1 MKKVFFILLALLLVV
16 GVAWLAKFY
25 MDKNATPEIIF
36 STTPLEKKS
45 IYKNTLAT
53 GSIKP
58 MKEVKVKSAVSG
70 ILEELYFGSGD
81 VVKKGDVIAKVKII
95 PNAENLTRAKE
106 AIKKAALNL
115 ENSRLELNRNKA
127 LFEKGVIAQKEYA
140 SFQFDYEL
148 KLQEL
153 NEAELSLE
161 VIQSGVIKNS
171 GEVQNLIRA
180 TISGTILEL
189 GALVGDNI
197 IESNTFSEGT
207 TIVSIADLSNVY
219 FAGTVDESEVG
230 KLKEGMPVKISVG
243 ALDNIEIEGE
253 LSFIAPKGVEEE
265 GTVKFSIQAS
275 INIPKNITL
284 RAGYSANAE
293 IIIEKRENVWSINE
307 GNLIFE
313 GDSTFVE
320 VLIGENQYEKNH
332 VKTGLSDGLFVEI
345 LEGIDSTAK
354 IKVLNSGTN

>member
-1 MKKVFFILLALLLVV
+1 MKKVFFILLALFLIL
-16 GVAWLAKFY
+16 GVAWLTKFY
-25 MDKNATPEIIF
+25 MDKNASPETIF
-36 STTPLEKKS
+36 STTQLEKKS

-81 VVKKGDVIAKVKII
+81 IVKKGDIIAKVKII

-106 AIKKAALNL
+106 AVKKAELNL
-115 ENSRLELNRNKA
+115 ENSNLELNRNKT
-127 LFEKGVIAQKEYA
+127 LFEKRVIAQQEYT
-140 SFQFDYEL
+140 SFLFDYEL

-153 NEAELSLE
+153 NEAKLSLE
-161 VIQSGVIKNS
+161 VIQSGAIKNS

-180 TISGTILEL
+180 TIGGTILEL
-189 GALVGDNI
+189 GALVGDNVT
-197 IESNTFSEGT
+197 ESNTFNEGT
-207 TIVSIADLSNVY
+207 TIVSIADLSKVY
-219 FAGTVDESEVG
+219 FSGTVDESEVG

-243 ALDNIEIEGE
+243 ALDNSEIEGE
-253 LSFIAPKGVEEE
+253 LSFIAPKGIEEE
-265 GTVKFSIQAS
+265 GTVKFNIQAS
-275 INIPKNITL
+275 IKIPENIQL

-313 GDSTFVE
+313 GDSSFVE
-320 VLIGENQYEKNH
+320 VQVAENQYEKTF

-345 LEGIDSTAK
+345 LEGIDSTAN

>member
-1 MKKVFFILLALLLVV
+1 MKKVFFILLAIFLVL
-16 GVAWLAKFY
+16 GMAWLIQFY
-25 MDKNATPEIIF
+25 MDKNATPETVF
-36 STTPLEKKS
+36 STTQLERKS

-53 GSIKP
+53 GNIKP

-81 VVKKGDVIAKVKII
+81 VVKKGDIIAKVKII

-115 ENSRLELNRNKA
+115 ENSRLELNRNKV
-127 LFEKGVIAQKEYA
+127 LFEKGVIAQQELA
-140 SFQFDYEL
+140 GFQFDYDL
-148 KLQEL
+148 RLQEL

-161 VIQSGVIKNS
+161 VIQNGAVQNS

-197 IESNTFSEGT
+197 IESNTFNEGT

-243 ALDNIEIEGE
+243 ALDNIEIDGE
-253 LSFIAPKGVEEE
+253 LSFIAPKGIEEE

-275 INIPKNITL
+275 ITIPENTNL

-313 GDSTFVE
+313 GDSSFVE
-320 VLIGENQYEKNH
+320 VQIADNVYEKKY

-345 LEGIDSTAK
+345 LEGIDSTAN